1 MADQVSITI
10 NGVQFQATKGSL
22 LIDKLL
28 DEKIHIPLFQPYT
41 FYNFHLFPTLDDN
54 KR

>member
-28 DEKIHIPLFQPYT
+28 DEKSISLT
-41 FYNFHLFPTLDDN
+41 FVII
-54 KR
+54 KRWEKMEIVECVWLK

>member
-28 DEKIHIPLFQPYT
+28 DEKKGRREQTIAWPSGYESF
-41 FYNFHLFPTLDDN
+41 
-54 KR
+54 

>member
-28 DEKIHIPLFQPYT
+28 DEKIHIPHFL
-41 FYNFHLFPTLDDN
+41 LSSSVG
-54 KR
+54 KRWKL